1 MLSSVYR
8 DATERAFDRRLNLYL
23 RTLIAEVATPDEP
36 PDRQFQSLGEP
47 LFELPLSGWYW
58 QITRTD
64 TDKPEV
70 RASRS
75 LWDKK
80 LPKLDER
87 GAELSAAG
95 IRIAYVDGPE
105 GQSLRM
111 VERPVD
117 LGADGKF
124 LVGVA
129 GDASEIF
136 DETRS
141 FDYYLGGTFTALG
154 IVLLLTTIFQ
164 VRFGLAPLKR
174 ISDSIAD
181 IRSGRAERLEG
192 EFPVE
197 IAPLARETNALIDAN
212 REIVERARTHV
223 GNLAH
228 AIKTPLSVI
237 VNEASAHG
245 SDPFARKMLEQTDV
259 MRDQVAHHLERA
271 RIAARVS
278 IIGTVTEVAPAIE
291 ALQRTMEKIHRDRGI
306 VIEVQADP
314 KAKFRGERQDLE
326 EMAGNLVDN
335 ACKWASSRVF
345 IEVLVGPAEPGLGPT
360 LRLIV
365 DDDGRG
371 LSAAERAQVSRR
383 GQRLDESKPG
393 SGLGTFDRGRSC
405 RALRRQPVARQR
417 TNRRFAGRID
427 ATRDLAGLN
436 HVREV
441 AIAKRLLNARAVR
454 VSGGGVSP
462 SAQVRKH
469 HRAHGPD
476 IDRAAEGLSR
486 AASAASAGAA
496 DAGVR
501 TRDRARPGCRRRQP
515 RAGTIAQ
522 GGAQPEGDAPP
533 PARSEDDVPL
543 ASRSGDI
550 ARFLFRPIEPF
561 LVDGNAPIRPGQI
574 RRTSLMPIWQ
584 WLVRDGAPDQV
595 REFEQALGRDAQG
608 RDGLPPEA
616 PLRKLQAAVAD
627 AIFQVTS
634 PSGGDN
640 QRTLS
645 RIGAPNVIEDL
656 LPIGSVLQARDA
668 LDGVAAGCRCRC
680 AISRIPRLNRPSRR

>member
-1 MLSSVYR
+1 MRGSSLATRLFLSATAWVVVILLITGVVLSSVYR

-64 TDKPEV
+64 SEKAEV

-80 LPKLDER
+80 LPKLEEKGVD
-87 GAELSAAG
+87 LTSAG
-95 IRIAYVDGPE
+95 IRLGYFDGPE
-105 GQSLRM
+105 GQTLRM

-124 LVGVA
+124 LVSVA

-141 FDYYLGGTFTALG
+141 FDYYLGGTFVALS
-154 IVLLLTTIFQ
+154 IVLVLTTIFQ

-174 ISDSIAD
+174 ISESIAD

-197 IAPLARETNALIDAN
+197 IAPLARDTNALIDAN

-245 SDPFARKMLEQTDV
+245 ADPFATKVLEQADV

-271 RIAARVS
+271 RIAARLT

-291 ALQRTMEKIHRDRGI
+291 ALRRTMEKIHRGRGI
-306 VIEVQADP
+306 AIGVEADAQ
-314 KAKFRGERQDLE
+314 AKFLGERQDFE

-335 ACKWASSRVF
+335 ACKWAASRVF
-345 IEVLVGPAEPGLGPT
+345 IEVLVERKAGAGPM
-360 LRLIV
+360 LRILV

-393 SGLGTFDRGRSC
+393 SGLGLSI
-405 RALRRQPVARQR
+405 VV
-417 TNRRFAGRID
+417 
-427 ATRDLAGLN
+427 DLAALY
-436 HVREV
+436 
-441 AIAKRLLNARAVR
+441 
-454 VSGGGVSP
+454 GGS
-462 SAQVRKH
+462 
-469 HRAHGPD
+469 
-476 IDRAAEGLSR
+476 LSLG
-486 AASAASAGAA
+486 S
-496 DAGVR
+496 
-501 TRDRARPGCRRRQP
+501 
-515 RAGTIAQ
+515 
-522 GGAQPEGDAPP
+522 
-533 PARSEDDVPL
+533 
-543 ASRSGDI
+543 
-550 ARFLFRPIEPF
+550 
-561 LVDGNAPIRPGQI
+561 APIGGLRAELVLPG
-574 RRTSLMPIWQ
+574 
-584 WLVRDGAPDQV
+584 V
-595 REFEQALGRDAQG
+595 
-608 RDGLPPEA
+608 
-616 PLRKLQAAVAD
+616 
-627 AIFQVTS
+627 
-634 PSGGDN
+634 
-640 QRTLS
+640 
-645 RIGAPNVIEDL
+645 
-656 LPIGSVLQARDA
+656 
-668 LDGVAAGCRCRC
+668 
-680 AISRIPRLNRPSRR
+680 

>member
-1 MLSSVYR
+1 MRGSSLATRLFLSATAWVVVILIITGIVLSSVYR

-64 TDKPEV
+64 TEKAET

-80 LPKLDER
+80 LPKLDES
-87 GAELSAAG
+87 ADLTAAG
-95 IRIAYVDGPE
+95 VRLGYVDGPE
-105 GQSLRM
+105 GQDLRM

-124 LVGVA
+124 LVSVA

-141 FDYYLGGTFTALG
+141 FDYYLGGTFAALG

-237 VNEASAHG
+237 VNEASAHAA
-245 SDPFARKMLEQTDV
+245 DPFATKVLEQADV

-271 RIAARVS
+271 RIAARLT

-291 ALQRTMEKIHRDRGI
+291 ALRRTMEKIHRDRGI
-306 VIEVQADP
+306 VIEVQAD
-314 KAKFRGERQDLE
+314 AQARFRGERQDLE

-335 ACKWASSRVF
+335 ACKWAASRVF
-345 IEVLVGPAEPGLGPT
+345 IEVRLERTAEPGATPI
-360 LRLIV
+360 LRVIV

-371 LSAAERAQVSRR
+371 LSAAERAQVARR

-393 SGLGTFDRGRSC
+393 SGLGLSI
-405 RALRRQPVARQR
+405 VV
-417 TNRRFAGRID
+417 
-427 ATRDLAGLN
+427 DLAALY
-436 HVREV
+436 
-441 AIAKRLLNARAVR
+441 
-454 VSGGGVSP
+454 GGN
-462 SAQVRKH
+462 
-469 HRAHGPD
+469 
-476 IDRAAEGLSR
+476 LS
-486 AASAASAGAA
+486 
-496 DAGVR
+496 
-501 TRDRARPGCRRRQP
+501 
-515 RAGTIAQ
+515 
-522 GGAQPEGDAPP
+522 
-533 PARSEDDVPL
+533 L
-543 ASRSGDI
+543 
-550 ARFLFRPIEPF
+550 
-561 LVDGNAPIRPGQI
+561 GNAPIGGLRAELVLPG
-574 RRTSLMPIWQ
+574 
-584 WLVRDGAPDQV
+584 V
-595 REFEQALGRDAQG
+595 
-608 RDGLPPEA
+608 
-616 PLRKLQAAVAD
+616 
-627 AIFQVTS
+627 
-634 PSGGDN
+634 
-640 QRTLS
+640 
-645 RIGAPNVIEDL
+645 
-656 LPIGSVLQARDA
+656 
-668 LDGVAAGCRCRC
+668 
-680 AISRIPRLNRPSRR
+680 